1 MLRTALLLGVLAV
14 TAAYPAHAQIAGE
27 LSARQLADV
36 EGGGQVFLTWDVAG
50 SPWPRACVFERIDAT
65 PEEAAAVFTN
75 YARQTSYIPGLR
87 KAKIARVA
95 DPVTAEVDYTLD
107 VPIVADE
114 DYTVRD
120 KLTQYDGGT
129 SYRIDWTLL
138 RATSTRATEGNVRFE
153 RYLPNVPA
161 GGGTLM
167 AYCNLV
173 TPGSSLAKLRFIRS
187 RALAQVRETAHAIVV
202 EVERERAHDRAL
214 LAAELEVL
222 RTALRQ
228 GEPSAP

>member
-1 MLRTALLLGVLAV
+1 MLRTALLLGVLAA
-14 TAAYPAHAQIAGE
+14 TAAYPLQAQIAGE
-27 LSARQLADV
+27 LTARQLADV

-65 PEEAAAVFTN
+65 PEEAAAMFTN
-75 YARQTSYIPGLR
+75 YARQTAYIPGLR
-87 KAKIARVA
+87 KAKVARVI
-95 DPVTAEVDYTLD
+95 DPVTAEVDYTLA

-120 KLTQYDGGT
+120 KLTRYDDST
-129 SYRIDWTLL
+129 SYKIEWTLV
-138 RATSTRATEGNVRFE
+138 RATSTKATEGNVRFE
-153 RYLPNVPA
+153 RYLPNVSA
-161 GGGTLM
+161 RGGTLM

-173 TPGSSLAKLRFIRS
+173 TPGSGLAKLRFIRS

-202 EVERERAHDRAL
+202 EVARQRTHDGAL

-228 GEPSAP
+228 GEPGAP